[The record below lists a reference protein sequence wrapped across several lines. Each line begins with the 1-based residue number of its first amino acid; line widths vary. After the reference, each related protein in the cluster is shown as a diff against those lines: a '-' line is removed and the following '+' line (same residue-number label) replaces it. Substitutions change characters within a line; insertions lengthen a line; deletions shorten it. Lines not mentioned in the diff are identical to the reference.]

1 MNGCGMDAHVWDLMN
16 KMRWDVAVLRRDLL
30 YEKKHKTILD
40 QVDANLR
47 QHLDQMYDMYEK
59 NTGCGGGRSGDMGGG
74 GGSSGNKGAKRG
86 DGGTHPK
93 GNKSGKGSAHDRGKG
108 KGDKSGKG
116 SAHGSGKGKGDRG
129 EGKGKDE
136 GDPMDSDTYRGHF
149 AKSLEM
155 RDYYGRWYA
164 DGISWPE
171 IP

>member
-1 MNGCGMDAHVWDLMN
+1 MDAHVFNLMN
-16 KMRWDVAVLRRDLL
+16 EMRWDVAVLRTDLL
-30 YEKKHKTILD
+30 SEKKHKTILD
-40 QVDANLR
+40 RVDANLC

-93 GNKSGKGSAHDRGKG
+93 GNKSGKGSVHDRGKG

-149 AKSLEM
+149 ASKSLEM

-164 DGISWPE
+164 DGIPWPE